1 MNLVSILIIFSS
13 TIVITI
19 LWLQLGLPDDT
30 GSMIALWLVL
40 ASISIALQLGY
51 TLYLLYRSTN
61 TTRVE
66 KFVRRHKKHPYYA
79 YVLAYIEG
87 NLQEQKRHLE
97 RMKSSG
103 KYGQVKALGLTSIYL
118 EEGNVPAAK
127 NEAAH
132 IKIPDAAAYTQALI
146 ALHEKDWDSFHHW
159 QQKVTSK
166 PLSIVL
172 QAEEAFATGNMP
184 EADRLAEEAIRH
196 AYGLQRL
203 LLIRARELKQK
214 QTEHRKTYF

>member
-1 MNLVSILIIFSS
+1 MTATECTSD
-13 TIVITI
+13 I
-19 LWLQLGLPDDT
+19 LWRQLGFPDDT
-30 GSMIALWLVL
+30 GSLTALWLVL
-40 ASISIALQLGY
+40 TSIIITIQFGN

-61 TTRVE
+61 MTRIE
-66 KFVRRHKKHPYYA
+66 KFVRRNKRHPYYA

-97 RMKSSG
+97 RMKNRG

-118 EEGNVPAAK
+118 EEGDVAAAK

-146 ALHEKDWDSFHHW
+146 ALHEQDWDSFHQW
-159 QQKVTSK
+159 RQKVTSK

-172 QAEEAFATGNMP
+172 QAEEAFARGKMP

-196 AYGLQRL
+196 AHGLQRL
-203 LLIRARELKQK
+203 LLIRAREIKQK
-214 QTEHRKTYF
+214 QTEYRKTYF